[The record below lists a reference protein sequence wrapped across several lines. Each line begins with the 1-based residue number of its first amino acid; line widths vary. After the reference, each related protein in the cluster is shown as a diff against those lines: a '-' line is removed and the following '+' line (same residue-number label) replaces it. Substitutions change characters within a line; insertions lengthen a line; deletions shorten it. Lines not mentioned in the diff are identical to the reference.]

1 MKFVPGFFLQDV
13 RMRPEATEAVCLIL
27 LRLMLVDNYDFA
39 QLPPR
44 FGLLDDT
51 PIRWKLFLVKLAEM
65 NKTSPEYV
73 KYKAVFLARHGQGV
87 RTYFLISTSRKEV
100 FAYYHL

>member
-1 MKFVPGFFLQDV
+1 
-13 RMRPEATEAVCLIL
+13 MRPEATEAVCLIL

-87 RTYFLISTSRKEV
+87 RACFLIPTNYEET
-100 FAYYHL
+100 FTNYYL